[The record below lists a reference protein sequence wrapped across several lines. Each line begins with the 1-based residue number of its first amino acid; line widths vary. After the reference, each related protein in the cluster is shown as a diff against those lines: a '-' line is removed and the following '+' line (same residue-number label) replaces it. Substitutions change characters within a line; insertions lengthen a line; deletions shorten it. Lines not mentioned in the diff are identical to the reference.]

1 MLKASQKRTKRA
13 AFTLAS
19 MSRQP
24 ASTAGWLATMPTLC
38 PAKRAK
44 PTTMLGA

>member
-1 MLKASQKRTKRA
+1 
-13 AFTLAS
+13 

-24 ASTAGWLATMPTLC
+24 ASTAGWLATIPTLR
-38 PAKRAK
+38 PPKRAK